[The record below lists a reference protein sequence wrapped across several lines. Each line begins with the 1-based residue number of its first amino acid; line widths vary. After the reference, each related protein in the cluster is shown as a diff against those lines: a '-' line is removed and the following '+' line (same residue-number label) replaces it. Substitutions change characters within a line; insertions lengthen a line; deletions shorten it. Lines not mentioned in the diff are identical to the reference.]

1 VETIELFNTKNLKNY
16 TRGAAL
22 FMQGI
27 MTLMETNYKF
37 AVSIEDK
44 MDPKWRLIFRISSA
58 EPSASANRAS

>member
-1 VETIELFNTKNLKNY
+1 VETRELFNTKNLKNY
-16 TRGAAL
+16 KRGTAL

-37 AVSIEDK
+37 AVSIEDEI
-44 MDPKWRLIFRISSA
+44 DTKWRLIFRISFA